1 MDIVTREWKNKIAEI
16 LVRKQ
21 TIALYSSE
29 IIPLRTERM
38 CSCYNTINFF
48 HLLIITEHR
57 SPTKIWGKIMSRVL
71 ELFFFK

>member
-1 MDIVTREWKNKIAEI
+1 
-16 LVRKQ
+16 
-21 TIALYSSE
+21 
-29 IIPLRTERM
+29 M

-71 ELFFFK
+71 EFFFLSDFKELYKSKFDVDLPKISRLDEKIMCQPL